1 MLHNIIETITPQ
13 IIYILELMGIIILTI
28 SAVGSFISYIVSLFT
43 HKPTRIK
50 YNLANSMA
58 TALEFK
64 LGAEILKTV
73 IIRDFSEILILGAII
88 LLRGLMAFI
97 IYAELKADMAIEAQE
112 ALCHKKD

>member
-13 IIYILELMGIIILTI
+13 LVYVLELMGIVVLTL
-28 SAVGSFISYIVSLFT
+28 SAIGSFFSYLVSLIT

-73 IIRDFSEILILGAII
+73 IVRDFSEILILGAII

-97 IYAELKADMAIEAQE
+97 IYAELKADIAIE
-112 ALCHKKD
+112 CHEHHPCEK